1 MWTYTPHPRDRR
13 VAALSIGNSE
23 GIRFVPL
30 PASVTSLHG
39 VRCCRFR
46 ATRDEDHHTRLT
58 KLLRW
63 TFDLAHNEARLTS
76 YPQNWTT
83 TMTTVYY
90 LRVSTKDQSVESQRQ
105 ALGIPSDADPRTVFI
120 DEGVSGAVDALARPG
135 FAACVAYLRHGDVLR
150 VAALDR
156 LGRNAID
163 VQQTF
168 GKLIGEGVIVDVL
181 GMGVVA
187 GDVGKLLVTIL
198 SGVAQLER
206 ARIAQRTEAG
216 RQAAKASLAG
226 PTKLTHRGKTSL
238 GRPFSTDPAA
248 IKAWREANGE
258 SQKNTADQF
267 GVSLAT
273 VKRACAMTTVAFRNG
288 TQIVR

>member
-1 MWTYTPHPRDRR
+1 
-13 VAALSIGNSE
+13 
-23 GIRFVPL
+23 
-30 PASVTSLHG
+30 
-39 VRCCRFR
+39 
-46 ATRDEDHHTRLT
+46 
-58 KLLRW
+58 
-63 TFDLAHNEARLTS
+63 
-76 YPQNWTT
+76 
-83 TMTTVYY
+83 MTTVFY

-105 ALGIPSDADPRTVFI
+105 ALGIPADAPSDVVFM
-120 DEGVSGAVDALARPG
+120 DEGVSGAVDALERPG
-135 FAACVAYLRHGDVLR
+135 FAACAAYLRAGDVLR

-168 GKLIGEGVIVDVL
+168 AFLIGKGVIVDVL

-216 RQAAKASLAG
+216 RATARDHLERTGK
-226 PTKLTHRGKTSL
+226 THRGKTSL

-248 IKAWREANGE
+248 IKAWREANGA
-258 SQKNTADQF
+258 SQAQTAGQF

-273 VKRACAMTTVAFRNG
+273 VKRACRV
-288 TQIVR
+288 V